1 MEEKTIKEKQNY
13 YKSCDG
19 TPLSNY
25 KRFSGDVFFTLHG
38 RASFLQLESLG
49 HTSYQCNTTG
59 KT

>member
-1 MEEKTIKEKQNY
+1 MEEKTIKEIQNY

-38 RASFLQLESLG
+38 RASFLQLESFG
-49 HTSYQCNTTG
+49 HTS
-59 KT
+59 